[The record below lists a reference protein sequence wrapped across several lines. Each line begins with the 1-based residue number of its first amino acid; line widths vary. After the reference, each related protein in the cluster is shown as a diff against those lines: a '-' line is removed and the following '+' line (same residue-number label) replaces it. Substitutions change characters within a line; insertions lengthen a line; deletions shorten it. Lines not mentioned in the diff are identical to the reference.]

1 MLAVKKRR
9 LIVVKRLLL
18 TIMKRLLT
26 VMKRLLQLCKEC
38 WEAAAGGGWPDLGAE
53 NPRARSLVPL
63 RLADIS
69 G

>member
-18 TIMKRLLT
+18 TIMKRY
-26 VMKRLLQLCKEC
+26 E
-38 WEAAAGGGWPDLGAE
+38 EGGGWPDLGAE
-53 NPRARSLVPL
+53 NPRARSLVPP